1 MNMIVFGNGVF
12 VDVIKL
18 KILKLDHPQF
28 AVVPK
33 PSDWHPYKDKRTFV
47 DTRRKRPCKDGGV
60 HWNNA
65 APGVRTPRAVSSH
78 RKFGEVHEVDSPSES
93 TEETSRTGTL
103 VWPL

>member
-33 PSDWHPYKDKRTFV
+33 PSDWHPCKERELWKQTLTKREDSLVEMKTEIGV
-47 DTRRKRPCKDGGV
+47 VQPRAKKDGGC
-60 HWNNA
+60 
-65 APGVRTPRAVSSH
+65 
-78 RKFGEVHEVDSPSES
+78 
-93 TEETSRTGTL
+93 
-103 VWPL
+103 